1 MNTLINADTD
11 FMFIEEIGEEKENL
25 IDFKCFLVVDEF
37 FKIVSVDKN
46 YLHFHKLFSNEVLE
60 KGKNLDKEILLSY
73 PSQMVMAIYSVLSER
88 ETTKQIL
95 IDEGIGELVSYD
107 VMISQIQ
114 LAPNLLGANVEVIKN
129 KPKTLFQQTP
139 KSDAFFQELIDHS
152 TSVYQLL
159 NISSDIIYSNKAIF
173 DVLGYTT
180 EEVLGR
186 SLFSFIHP
194 DDWIIVKDW
203 FEKLNQQAGRP
214 IILEFRIKNRKG
226 DFIWIENHGRNM
238 FHHPSFKAILLKF
251 RNIQH
256 KKIADNAL
264 VQAEQRLSLLLNN
277 TAESFIILNSRLR
290 IMTYNRAAQDCS
302 PFFYRKELRSG
313 LSVLDLI
320 DESDIQDYI
329 TLFEQV
335 FNGIEIEKETKFTE
349 PQGEIHIYRHIF
361 RPLFNELRDINGV
374 FITSTEISEQ
384 KKLTEKVAV
393 HSERLKTAQKIAKLG
408 YLEYDI
414 EAQTFFA
421 SDQFYEILEIDK
433 SIHSLNDLV
442 AYQKNIHTEDVEQVL
457 AAILYSLRRGGDF
470 NTEFRYS
477 NVLEGGSEKIIV
489 AIGGSEFSITKS
501 KTKFLVTIQDI
512 SDSKMA
518 MLALQTLESRFKSL
532 FENSIDGVILSKH
545 TGELLSAN
553 PSMCKM
559 LGYTLEEII
568 TLQREDLLEMNS
580 LSVNNMIYRQNTL
593 GEYVGELSFRH
604 KKGHFVPVEITSI
617 SLKDANGKDYVST
630 IVRDITE
637 KKKIEEEQKALT
649 DELMKN
655 NQDLQQFS
663 FITSHNLRA
672 PVANLLSLL
681 SLYNKEKP
689 EEPFN
694 QVLIEKFEQATQQLN
709 QTLNDLVNV
718 LVIKSNNNIEK
729 ETINFIQIYLGV
741 RKNIEN
747 LLADK
752 KGKIEVDFTEIEEI
766 QYNKIHIESLF
777 LNMITNAI
785 KYSSPERKPIIK
797 ISSHLL
803 DGWVLVKFSDNG
815 LGMDLKRYGDRL
827 FGLYQRFHGNIDGK
841 GLGLYMTKSQ
851 ITTMG
856 GKIEVESELG
866 KGTTFNIFFK
876 R

>member
-1 MNTLINADTD
+1 MNNNTNTD
-11 FMFIEEIGEEKENL
+11 LETMFIEEIGDRNDTL
-25 IDFKCFLVVDEF
+25 IDIKCFLVVDEF

-46 YLHFHKLFSNEVLE
+46 FLHFHQLFSNETLV
-60 KGKNLDKEILLSY
+60 KGKSLSKEILISY
-73 PSQMVMAIYSVLSER
+73 PSQLVMAIYSVLSER
-88 ETTKQIL
+88 ETTKHIL
-95 IDEGIGELVSYD
+95 VDEGLGRVDSYD
-107 VMISQIQ
+107 VLISQIQ
-114 LAPNLLGANVEVIKN
+114 LAPNLLGANIEVTKN
-129 KPKTLFQQTP
+129 KPKSTFQITA
-139 KSDAFFQELIDHS
+139 KSEAFFQELIDHS

-159 NISSDIIYSNKAIF
+159 NKNLDITYSNKTITE
-173 DVLGYTT
+173 VLGYSS

-186 SLFSFIHP
+186 SLLSFIHP
-194 DDWIIVKDW
+194 DDWNIVKDW
-203 FEKLNQQAGRP
+203 IEKINQAPGRA
-214 IILEFRIKNRKG
+214 IILEFRIINKKG

-238 FHHPSFKAILLKF
+238 FHHPSFETIVLKF

-302 PFFYRKELRSG
+302 PFFYNKELRSG

-335 FNGIEIEKETKFTE
+335 FNGVEIEKETKFTDAT
-349 PQGEIHIYRHIF
+349 GELHIYRHIF
-361 RPLFNELRDINGV
+361 RPLFSELRDINGV
-374 FITSTEISEQ
+374 FITSTEVTEQ
-384 KKLTEKVAV
+384 KKLTEKVAIN
-393 HSERLKTAQKIAKLG
+393 SERLKTAQKIAKLG
-408 YLEYDI
+408 YLEYDNDS
-414 EAQTFFA
+414 QTFFA
-421 SDQFYEILEIDK
+421 SEQFYEILEIDK
-433 SIHSLNDLV
+433 SILSLNELV
-442 AYQKNIHTEDVEQVL
+442 AFQKNIHPEDVEDVL
-457 AAILYSLRRGGDF
+457 NAVFYSLRRGSDF
-470 NTEFRYS
+470 NTEFRYNS
-477 NVLEGGSEKIIV
+477 QLPGSAEKIIV
-489 AIGGSEFSITKS
+489 AIGGSEFSNTES

-545 TGELLSAN
+545 TGEILSAN

-559 LGYTLEEII
+559 LGYTLEEMI
-568 TLQREDLLEMNS
+568 TLQRTDLLDVDS
-580 LSVNNMIYRQNTL
+580 ITVNNMIYRQNTL

-637 KKKIEEEQKALT
+637 KKKIEEDQKALT

-689 EEPFN
+689 EDAFN

-729 ETINFIQIYLGV
+729 ETINFIQVYLGV

-747 LLADK
+747 LLSDK

-785 KYSSPERKPIIK
+785 KYSSPDRKPLIK

-803 DGWVLVKFSDNG
+803 DEWVLVKFKDNG